1 MLGAARGEAGG
12 VSAVGTVV
20 PVLASAR
27 LRASRGRFDGM
38 LGPAVALTYV
48 SVTPSSA
55 VTAVRTTQYVVPA
68 LGADLEGRLRMGAS
82 AWFYARATAL
92 GVVLGERY
100 LAQGHPVLD
109 TSGLQAS
116 VSAGLGLMIF

>member
-1 MLGAARGEAGG
+1 
-12 VSAVGTVV
+12 
-20 PVLASAR
+20 
-27 LRASRGRFDGM
+27 
-38 LGPAVALTYV
+38 
-48 SVTPSSA
+48 
-55 VTAVRTTQYVVPA
+55 
-68 LGADLEGRLRMGAS
+68 MGAS

>member
-1 MLGAARGEAGG
+1 
-12 VSAVGTVV
+12 
-20 PVLASAR
+20 
-27 LRASRGRFDGM
+27 M

-55 VTAVRTTQYVVPA
+55 VTAVRATQYVVPA

-100 LAQGHPVLD
+100 LAQGRPVLD